1 MSSNADWVLQ
11 TSTKDDLTLEGS
23 PEQIQKALIAMYK
36 RDYTDEWKQF
46 VQGIS
51 VRHSR
56 LSGGYCRHGSTGR
69 CAAITGR
76 YADQGR
82 FQPDCLG

>member
-51 VRHSR
+51 VSSFETFRR
-56 LSGGYCRHGSTGR
+56 LLPPWIDWAMRSYHRSVR
-69 CAAITGR
+69 
-76 YADQGR
+76 
-82 FQPDCLG
+82 